1 MRIVFIS
8 AFVLLS
14 LVANTQTNTYLDD
27 LRALKSVVEKTASF
41 KAQIKGEKLS
51 AYNDLYSRLLSDTSN
66 NANSYQ
72 YFYKLSQ
79 LLFPLKD
86 NHLGFYQLPNYN
98 HFRSKESV
106 DSFVQSKAFHDYPS
120 CQINLDSL
128 RDQLAKKPTDSI
140 EGIYHYD
147 KFYSVGLFKKTE
159 KEYIGVVLNSTIH
172 TWEKGQIAI
181 HLYEYGPNL
190 YKAIYGHP
198 KYKYFILQPIEKFQN
213 QSLVNARFYSSFSNA
228 VYSKAMPVVDHV
240 NLPTS
245 SSKFA
250 FRNINKDVQ
259 YLLVQSFQNNNTI
272 KPKSQLFYD
281 SIKTL
286 LNAPYLILDLRNN
299 EGGADSEMKKYL
311 KLLKEYVKNGQL
323 YVLVNNGTLSQAE
336 IFTIE
341 LKELKN
347 VTTIGQQTK
356 GMLAY
361 GSNYGKKER
370 LPSGQF
376 EIYLTD
382 MNNGS
387 SLLKYEDVGI
397 SPDIVLRNDID
408 WIVQLLAIIKGRQ

>member
-1 MRIVFIS
+1 MRVFFIS
-8 AFVLLS
+8 AFVLLA
-14 LVANTQTNTYLDD
+14 LVSYTQTNTYVED
-27 LRALKSVVEKTASF
+27 LRALKLAIEKTASF
-41 KAQIKGEKLS
+41 KAQIKGEKVAS
-51 AYNDLYSRLLSDTSN
+51 YNDLYNRLLSDSSN
-66 NANSYQ
+66 NANNYT
-72 YFYKLSQ
+72 YFYNLAQ

-86 NHLGFYQLPNYN
+86 NHLGFYQYPNAN

-120 CQINLDSL
+120 SQINLDSL
-128 RDQLAKKPTDSI
+128 RDQLSKKPADSI

-147 KFYSVGLFKKTE
+147 QFYSIGLFKKNE
-159 KEYIGVVLNSTIH
+159 IEYIGVVLNSTIH

-198 KYKYFILQPIEKFQN
+198 KFKNFIFQPVEKFQN
-213 QSLVNARFYSSFSNA
+213 QSLVNAHFYSSFSNA
-228 VYSKAMPVVDHV
+228 VYSKKISVLDHV
-240 NLPTS
+240 NLPIS

-250 FRNINKDVQ
+250 LRNINKDVQ
-259 YLLVQSFQNNNTI
+259 YLMIQSFQNKNTI
-272 KPKSQLFYD
+272 KQQSQLFSD

-286 LNAPYLILDLRNN
+286 LNTPYLIVDLRNN
-299 EGGADSEMKKYL
+299 EGGADSEMKRYL

-341 LKELKN
+341 LKALKN
-347 VTTIGQQTK
+347 VTIIGQQSK

-397 SPDIVLRNDID
+397 SPDIVLRNDRD
-408 WIVQLLAIIKGRQ
+408 WIEQVLSVIKK

>member
-14 LVANTQTNTYLDD
+14 FVANTQTNTYLDD
-27 LRALKSVVEKTASF
+27 LRVLKSAVEKTASF

-51 AYNDLYSRLLSDTSN
+51 AYNDLYSRLLSDSSN
-66 NANSYQ
+66 NANNYQ
-72 YFYKLSQ
+72 YFYNLAQ

-86 NHLGFYQLPNYN
+86 NHLGFYQLPNAN

-106 DSFVQSKAFHDYPS
+106 DSFVLSKAFHDYPS
-120 CQINLDSL
+120 SQINIDSL
-128 RDQLAKKPTDSI
+128 RDQLAKRPADSI
-140 EGIYHYD
+140 EGIYHYEN
-147 KFYSVGLFKKTE
+147 FYSVGLFKKAE

-190 YKAIYGHP
+190 YKAIYGHS
-198 KYKYFILQPIEKFQN
+198 KYKYFILQPVEKFQN
-213 QSLVNARFYSSFSNA
+213 RSLVNARFYSSFSNA
-228 VYSKAMPVVDHV
+228 IYSKAMPVVDHV

-245 SSKFA
+245 STKFA

-259 YLLVQSFQNNNTI
+259 YLLIQSFQNNNTV
-272 KPKSQLFYD
+272 KQQSQQLFD

-299 EGGADSEMKKYL
+299 EGGAESEMKKHL

-323 YVLVNNGTLSQAE
+323 YVLLNNGTLSQAE
-336 IFTIE
+336 IFTLE

-408 WIVQLLAIIKGRQ
+408 WIGQVLAIIMK